1 MPELKSSTNGQ
12 KRETIVALLTA
23 RGGSKLSNKNL
34 LSVLGKPLLTYP
46 AEAAKRSKYIQNF
59 FASSDDLE
67 ILKTAETCG
76 YLGIL
81 RPPEIS
87 GPQAQHRDCIVHALR
102 VMDVEHNVRPD
113 VLIVILGNSAS
124 ICAAWS
130 DACIDL
136 LISDPKASA
145 AVPVAEDM
153 DHHPFRAKRV
163 DKSGYLDSFIRFP
176 AGPVS
181 TNRQDLEA
189 CYFLCHNFWVLRV
202 QASVNNRSGKKP
214 WTFMGRRVVPFR
226 VSNSVD
232 VHSLFDLELT
242 ERWLQENRGLWV

>member
-1 MPELKSSTNGQ
+1 MPVVNTSTDDQ
-12 KRETIVALLTA
+12 KKETIVALLTA
-23 RGGSKLSNKNL
+23 RGGSSLHNKNV

-46 AEAAKRSKYIQNF
+46 AEAAKRSKYIQGF
-59 FASSDDLE
+59 FASSDDSE

-76 YLGIL
+76 YLGIQ

-87 GPQAQHRDCIVHALR
+87 GPQAQHRDSIVHALG
-102 VMDVEHNVRPD
+102 VMDVQHNVRPD
-113 VLIVILGNSAS
+113 LLVVLLGNSAS
-124 ICAAWS
+124 ICAAWI
-130 DACIDL
+130 DACIGL

-163 DKSGYLDSFIRFP
+163 DKSGYLDSFVRFP
-176 AGPVS
+176 KGPVS

-202 QASVNNRSGKKP
+202 QVSVNNRSGKKP
-214 WTFMGRRVVPFR
+214 WTFMGKRVVPFK
-226 VSNSVD
+226 VPNSLD
-232 VHSLFDLELT
+232 VHSLSDLALT
-242 ERWLQENRGLWV
+242 ERWLQDNRGLWE